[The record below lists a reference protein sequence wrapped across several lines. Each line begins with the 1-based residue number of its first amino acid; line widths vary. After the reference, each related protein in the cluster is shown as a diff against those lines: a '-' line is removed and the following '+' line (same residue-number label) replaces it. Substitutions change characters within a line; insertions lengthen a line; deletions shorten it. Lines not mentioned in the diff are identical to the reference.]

1 MFRLLVAIA
10 ILAAIAG
17 VFDAGSSDNA
27 AGASDAAR
35 AALTAART
43 LDARSFAMGFVT
55 ALVIATLQRISI
67 ANLAA
72 VLLERMA
79 GWRRL
84 FKLVALAAGLV
95 GVLMYL

>member
-17 VFDAGSSDNA
+17 VFDAGGSDHA
-27 AGASDAAR
+27 ATAPDAAR
-35 AALTAART
+35 AALSAART

-67 ANLAA
+67 ANIGA

-84 FKLVALAAGLV
+84 FKLATLAVGLIA
-95 GVLMYL
+95 VLMYL